1 MSKQEAEK
9 NSISFEF
16 EDNLALINLF
26 GQYDENLL
34 LIEKMNDVSISR
46 IGNKVKIKGDKKS
59 IIDTHQILNNLYHK
73 IKNGEEIYRYNRL
86 HPEEDDKMPYIYECL
101 EKHELIKVK
110 FSSVDKNDFKDI
122 ILKKTN
128 SFIIGSIG
136 KILILY
142 RPSDGKK
149 IKIPWTWK

>member
-73 IKNGEEIYRYNRL
+73 IKNGEEI
-86 HPEEDDKMPYIYECL
+86 DDEKIKDAKSVIIFNNGEAIDQKDLFIETRKKKIYARTENQ
-101 EKHELIKVK
+101 
-110 FSSVDKNDFKDI
+110 KNYFKALNDKDI
-122 ILKKTN
+122 I
-128 SFIIGSIG
+128 FVVV
-136 KILILY
+136 
-142 RPSDGKK
+142 PSG
-149 IKIPWTWK
+149 TG